1 MRELDELVEGTNPGP
16 KTFHPVHEYGPDAWF
31 PGNEAAS
38 LLIQIG
44 HIWEDISHL
53 KRIHVSQTEKYTKQ
67 LILKYVVIEVRS
79 LIDVFDR
86 LASLAMKAPVFD
98 PSERQ
103 GWREIT
109 EKERE
114 KLASLLKKYS
124 LAKSKVAKTII
135 DVRNE
140 VGAHRGNTNWQE
152 VRRFWEAISPD
163 LINPLLASV
172 PPAFEYIKELDLFEW
187 NRVLKEGVHEFIGA
201 QIRPEYFQL
210 KGSDEA

>member
-1 MRELDELVEGTNPGP
+1 MHELDELVEGTNPEP
-16 KTFHPVHEYGPDAWF
+16 RTFHPVHEHGPDAWF

-38 LLIQIG
+38 LLIQVG

-53 KRIHVSQTEKYTKQ
+53 KGIQASQTDKYTKQ

-114 KLASLLKKYS
+114 NLASLLKEYS
-124 LAKSKVAKTII
+124 RAKSKVAKTIVS
-135 DVRNE
+135 VRNE

-187 NRVLKEGVHEFIGA
+187 NRVLKDGAHEFIGA
-201 QIRPEYFQL
+201 QIRPGYF
-210 KGSDEA
+210 KWEGGDET

>member
-1 MRELDELVEGTNPGP
+1 VRELDELINNTKPVP
-16 KTFHPVHEYGPDAWF
+16 KTFHPVHERGADAWF
-31 PGNEAAS
+31 PGNEATA

-53 KRIHVSQTEKYTKQ
+53 KELNVLQNDKYKKQ
-67 LILKYVVIEVRS
+67 LVLKYVVIEVRS

-109 EKERE
+109 EDERE
-114 KLASLLKKYS
+114 KVASLLKEYS
-124 LAKSKVAKTII
+124 KAKSKVAKTITS
-135 DVRNE
+135 VRNE

-163 LINPLLASV
+163 LINPILKSV

-187 NRVLKEGVHEFIGA
+187 NRVIKDGVHESLGA
-201 QIRPEYFQL
+201 QLRPEYFQWQ
-210 KGSDEA
+210 GSDET

>member
-1 MRELDELVEGTNPGP
+1 M
-16 KTFHPVHEYGPDAWF
+16 DAWF
-31 PGNEAAS
+31 PGNEAAA

-53 KRIHVSQTEKYTKQ
+53 KELHVSQNEQYKKQ

-79 LIDVFDR
+79 LIEVFDR

-109 EKERE
+109 EEERRHV
-114 KLASLLKKYS
+114 ASLLKEYS
-124 LAKSKVAKTII
+124 KAKLKVAKTITG
-135 DVRNE
+135 VRNE

-152 VRRFWEAISPD
+152 VRKFWGAISPE
-163 LINPLLASV
+163 LINPILESV

-187 NRVLKEGVHEFIGA
+187 NRVIKDGVHEFVGA
-201 QIRPEYFQL
+201 QIRPEYFQWQ
-210 KGSDEA
+210 GSNEP